1 MGGAGIGDEG
11 IKDTL
16 GIVASLTNLLLSE
29 GSLSLLLLSLEI
41 LPVLTGSCEPF
52 VDNLGVIAVSD
63 HFLRKSGS
71 ELIHGALEL
80 GRLVVLVV
88 VIVVHRLNVGTG
100 RPGVGISAIDLA
112 ASVSAV
118 LEDARGIEDHSV
130 ALCAAVHLNGEAEL
144 VEVESLRFSFSLGN
158 SLSHVLL
165 ELGVQLSEG
174 ISADVGVV
182 KDIVDDLL
190 RGLDFHLVVLP
201 GELLS
206 PVEEIVPGASNGFLV
221 GSPGINPSLVD
232 ILLLLLLLIPPGISF
247 WGIRSSEGKVDVEVI
262 HKVIRESLVNIFFFS
277 RWSRWSSNFELLG
290 GNKGSNEGS
299 GESLHLQDFNIQL

>member
-71 ELIHGALEL
+71 ELLHGLLEL
-80 GRLVVLVV
+80 GRLVVVV
-88 VIVVHRLNVGTG
+88 VIVLVGSG
-100 RPGVGISAIDLA
+100 RPSVGISAIDLA

-118 LEDARGIEDHSV
+118 LKDARGIEDHSV
-130 ALCAAVHLNGEAEL
+130 ALGAAVHLNGEAEL

-174 ISADVGVV
+174 IFADVGVV

-201 GELLS
+201 RELLS
-206 PVEEIVPGASNGFLV
+206 PVEEIVPGARNGFLI

-232 ILLLLLLLIPPGISF
+232 IVLLLLLLIPPGISF

-277 RWSRWSSNFELLG
+277 RRSRWSSNFELLG

>member
-63 HFLRKSGS
+63 HFFRKSGS
-71 ELIHGALEL
+71 ELLHGLLEL
-80 GRLVVLVV
+80 GRLVVVV
-88 VIVVHRLNVGTG
+88 VIVLVGSG
-100 RPGVGISAIDLA
+100 RPSVGISAIDLA

-174 ISADVGVV
+174 IFADVGVV

-201 GELLS
+201 RELLS
-206 PVEEIVPGASNGFLV
+206 PVEEIVPGARNGFLI

-232 ILLLLLLLIPPGISF
+232 IVLLLLLLIPPGISF

-277 RWSRWSSNFELLG
+277 RRSRWSSNFELLG

>member
-29 GSLSLLLLSLEI
+29 GSLSLLLLSLES
-41 LPVLTGSCEPF
+41 LPVLTLSCEPF

-71 ELIHGALEL
+71 ELLHGLLEL
-80 GRLVVLVV
+80 GRLVVVV
-88 VIVVHRLNVGTG
+88 VIVLVGSG

-174 ISADVGVV
+174 IFADVGVV

-262 HKVIRESLVNIFFFS
+262 HEVIRESLVNIFFFG
-277 RWSRWSSNFELLG
+277 RGSSNFELLG

>member
-71 ELIHGALEL
+71 ELLHSLLEL
-80 GRLVVLVV
+80 GRLVVVV
-88 VIVVHRLNVGTG
+88 VIVLVGSG
-100 RPGVGISAIDLA
+100 RPSVGISAIDLA

-174 ISADVGVV
+174 IFADVGVV

-201 GELLS
+201 RELLS
-206 PVEEIVPGASNGFLV
+206 PVEEIVPGARNGFLI

-232 ILLLLLLLIPPGISF
+232 IVLLLLLLIPPGISF

-277 RWSRWSSNFELLG
+277 RRSRWSSNFELLG

>member
-29 GSLSLLLLSLEI
+29 GSLSLLLLSLES
-41 LPVLTGSCEPF
+41 LPVLTLSCEPF

-71 ELIHGALEL
+71 ELLHGLLEL
-80 GRLVVLVV
+80 GRLVVVV
-88 VIVVHRLNVGTG
+88 VIVLVGSG

-165 ELGVQLSEG
+165 ELGVHLSEG
-174 ISADVGVV
+174 ISANVSVV

-190 RGLDFHLVVLP
+190 RGLDVILVILP

-262 HKVIRESLVNIFFFS
+262 HEVIRESLVNIFFFG
-277 RWSRWSSNFELLG
+277 RGSSNFELLG